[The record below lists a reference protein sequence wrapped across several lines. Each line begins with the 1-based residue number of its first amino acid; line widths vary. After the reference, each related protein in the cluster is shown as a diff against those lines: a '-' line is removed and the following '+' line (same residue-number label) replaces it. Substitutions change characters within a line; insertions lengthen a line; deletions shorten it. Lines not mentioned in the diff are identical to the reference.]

1 LLASLQLATRGA
13 VALERLEP
21 DWWDAPTP
29 VPSVSSAKSSL
40 PIKQTAP
47 QPPAVETSVASADN
61 AIGAPRVDDLVQTLH
76 QSETSVKQLQDQ
88 LVNMHSRLAKAEN
101 VEVIASGNVSLAKS
115 GMSELALKAQ
125 DEADELKKLTLTSAQ
140 FQSSLDREDTQ
151 LAGVAKRVQDANKN
165 ALVAAS
171 VAKDTAGKKA
181 LLGQDAL
188 NNRMWKLLDPN
199 GKDTL
204 PEAEKQVQ
212 VMEEGVVKLRS
223 RVAGEVKTQMVS
235 KMPGVVQNLRKAIH
249 RLGSAHS
256 GDHESSFGDA
266 H

>member
-1 LLASLQLATRGA
+1 MLASLQLATRA
-13 VALERLEP
+13 VVALERLEP

-29 VPSVSSAKSSL
+29 VPSAPGAKSLL
-40 PIKQTAP
+40 PRTAP
-47 QPPAVETSVASADN
+47 QPPAVETSVVTADN
-61 AIGAPRVDDLVQTLH
+61 AIGAPPVDDLVQTLH

-115 GMSELALKAQ
+115 GMSKLALTAQ
-125 DEADELKKLTLTSAQ
+125 DEADALKKLTLTSAQ
-140 FQSSLDREDTQ
+140 FQSSLDRADTQ
-151 LAGVAKRVQDANKN
+151 LAGISKRVHDASQN
-165 ALVAAS
+165 ALVVAS
-171 VAKDTAGKKA
+171 IAEDITSEKT
-181 LLGQDAL
+181 LLGQDTL
-188 NNRMWKLLDPN
+188 NDRMWKLLDPN

-212 VMEEGVVKLRS
+212 VMEEDVVKLNS

-235 KMPGVVQNLRKAIH
+235 KMPAVVQNLRKAIH

-256 GDHESSFGDA
+256 GNHESSFGDA